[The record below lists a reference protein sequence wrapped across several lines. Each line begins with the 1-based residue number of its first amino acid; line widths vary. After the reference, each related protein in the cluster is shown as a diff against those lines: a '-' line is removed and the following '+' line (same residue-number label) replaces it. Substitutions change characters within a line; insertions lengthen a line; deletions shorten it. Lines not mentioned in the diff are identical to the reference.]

1 MKKVEEITMM
11 EELKTDM
18 ERQLRLLYDELHVCN
33 KNDTEDIIGRIK
45 AYEEIYKTICEAETA
60 KKDSEKAKQSELVN
74 TIINACGGVVSGVL
88 SLATIK
94 TVIEYE
100 TTGGGSF
107 FTTIGRSMISGI
119 SKLKK

>member
-1 MKKVEEITMM
+1 MN
-11 EELKTDM
+11 EELKYEM
-18 ERQLRLLYDELHVCN
+18 ERELKLLYEELHTCN
-33 KNDTEDIIGRIK
+33 KDDTIDIVTRIK

-60 KKDSEKAKQSELVN
+60 KKDSEQAKRSELVN
-74 TIINACGGVVSGVL
+74 TIVNACGGVVSGVL

-107 FTTIGRSMISGI
+107 FTTLGRSIVSSV
-119 SKLKK
+119 SKIKK